1 MTTKQYVYGWKNNA
15 KRRNLHGKQCRVLVW
30 GKMNS
35 VLVEF
40 KDGNK
45 EVISRHALRIR
56 R

>member
-1 MTTKQYVYGWKNNA
+1 MSTREYVYGWKNNT
-15 KRRNLHGKQCRVLVW
+15 KRQSLYGKQCRVLVW

-40 KDGNK
+40 EDGNK